1 MIKHGSAWLG
11 FSQHV
16 LFSSSIP
23 MPPWRWARTT
33 QATVSGAAERRLVD
47 VQIPLHLLA
56 VQP

>member
-1 MIKHGSAWLG
+1 MPKHGSVWLG

-16 LFSSSIP
+16 LFSPSIL
-23 MPPWRWARTT
+23 MPPGRWARTT
-33 QATVSGAAERRLVD
+33 QATVRGAAERRLVD